1 MERVFFDPPPLFL
14 EVIFLQVFFR
24 KRRILFITP
33 LLTGIFLFL
42 QVQPAIAG
50 YDLEAVLRSWF
61 DKKQLEAI
69 EKIDAAINHEK
80 EKQIERIQSYI
91 KKEMT
96 QVEAELAAFTDAEI
110 EKRVARI
117 KEYADEIILHN
128 EFNDEKKK
136 GDILKELDQ
145 IVQRAVAEMEQVRA
159 KLNAPEESKNERN
172 YNMEEG

>member
-24 KRRILFITP
+24 KRRILFITL
-33 LLTGIFLFL
+33 LLTGTFLFL

>member
-1 MERVFFDPPPLFL
+1 
-14 EVIFLQVFFR
+14 LQVFFR
-24 KRRILFITP
+24 KRRILFITL
-33 LLTGIFLFL
+33 LLTGTFLFL